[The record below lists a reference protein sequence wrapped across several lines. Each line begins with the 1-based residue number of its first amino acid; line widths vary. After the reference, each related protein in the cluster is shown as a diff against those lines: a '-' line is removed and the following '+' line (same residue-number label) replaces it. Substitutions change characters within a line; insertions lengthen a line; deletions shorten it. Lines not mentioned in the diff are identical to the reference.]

1 MFPLPLIVQVGDSPA
16 LRALLIGLHLLAVT
30 AVWLAKLPWESQIE
44 LQVGVSILLLASL
57 WRYAK
62 PRASLTLRCHQ
73 DGKLEQQTKDG
84 WETLQM
90 DGVAVL
96 LPGLILQR
104 HKVAAKMRPKVLL
117 ITADAL
123 AAEDWRR
130 LNVWFRLLSN
140 IDRGEAIKGEEV
152 VG

>member
-62 PRASLTLRCHQ
+62 PRASLRLRCHQ

-96 LPGLILQR
+96 LPGLILHR
-104 HKVAAKMRPKVLL
+104 HKVAAKMRPKALL
-117 ITADAL
+117 ITADGL

-130 LNVWFRLLSN
+130 LNVWFRLLGHGDKS
-140 IDRGEAIKGEEV
+140 KGVAMNEM
-152 VG
+152 